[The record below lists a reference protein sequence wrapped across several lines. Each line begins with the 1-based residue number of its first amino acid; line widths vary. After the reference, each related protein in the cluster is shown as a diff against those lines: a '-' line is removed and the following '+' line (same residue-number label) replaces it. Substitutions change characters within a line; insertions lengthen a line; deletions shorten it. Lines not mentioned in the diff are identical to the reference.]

1 MTLNHDN
8 DVPLQTKSASSL
20 SLSSSTVF
28 FSTVSATI
36 SIRIEFSPESFS
48 FAFPSSDRESRP
60 FRKINRKEGEGE
72 RGIGEV
78 SLIRHAHNRPV
89 AAPIHFNRLGGEGR
103 RWRNR

>member
-8 DVPLQTKSASSL
+8 DVPLQTKSAS

-60 FRKINRKEGEGE
+60 FRKINRKKG
-72 RGIGEV
+72 RGKGD
-78 SLIRHAHNRPV
+78 
-89 AAPIHFNRLGGEGR
+89 R
-103 RWRNR
+103 RGKFDSSRA